1 MEMRK
6 STTWSKSRLL
16 AFSIL
21 LPAVAGAAPGDTSVA
36 RWKEDRRAAF
46 LLMFDD
52 GWPSHWQVAVPELA
66 KRGMIATFYIVPGKG
81 EFKKFEEKWRTEIP
95 PTGMVYGAH
104 TMTHQG
110 VKDLAHAE
118 WEIGES
124 ADYLRALT
132 ARPDPELLSYAR
144 PGVPEGMWNITD
156 AQEAEILKK
165 NRLIDRP
172 PFRDHGA
179 MYHLKTKD
187 EILAL
192 ADKAIAAKGMEYVI
206 WHGVERIEPDWGY
219 QDMWAM
225 KQEVLLGIFDGLKS
239 RSDRG
244 ELWITDHISQHKYE
258 TQRNAAA
265 VKILEK
271 PGNGIEVQL
280 ACTADPALYDAP
292 LTLVT
297 EVPAAWKKVKV
308 TQGGRSVLVEVE
320 GGRAVYEAAPGAV
333 RLTPEP

>member
-1 MEMRK
+1 MEKRK
-6 STTWSKSRLL
+6 GVAWVKSRRL
-16 AFSIL
+16 AFWL
-21 LPAVAGAAPGDTSVA
+21 LFPAVAGAAPGDTSVA
-36 RWKEDRRAAF
+36 RWKDDRQAAF

-66 KRGMIATFYIVPGKG
+66 NRGMIATFYIVPEKG
-81 EFKKFEEKWRTEIP
+81 EFKKFEDKWRTEIP

-110 VKDLAHAE
+110 VKDIAHAE
-118 WEIGES
+118 WEIGE
-124 ADYLRALT
+124 AANYLRALT
-132 ARPDPELLSYAR
+132 ARPVPELLSYAR

-156 AQEAEILKK
+156 AQEAGILKK

-225 KQEVLLGIFDGLKS
+225 KQEVLFGIFDGLKS
-239 RSDRG
+239 RSDRR
-244 ELWITDHISQHKYE
+244 ELWITDHVSQHKYE
-258 TQRNAAA
+258 TQRNSAA
-265 VKILEK
+265 VRILERA
-271 PGNGIEVQL
+271 GNGIEVQL
-280 ACTADPALYDAP
+280 ACTADPAIYDAP

-297 EVPAAWKKVKV
+297 EVPAGWKKVRV
-308 TQGGRSVLVEVE
+308 FQGGRSALLQVKD
-320 GGRAVYEAAPGAV
+320 GRAVYDASPGAV
-333 RLTPEP
+333 RLKPEP